1 MKIGILQTGTA
12 PDELLGKHGDFT
24 DMFQILFQNQGFEF
38 ISFDIANQVFP
49 KSTNLVQGWLITGSK
64 CGAYENHPWIK
75 PLENLLREI
84 YEDKIPVVGIC
95 FGHQIFA
102 QALGGKVEKFQGGWS
117 IGMQN
122 YKLKEIEQNYNS
134 QNACLPA
141 WHQDQVV
148 HKPDCAKIIGTSD
161 FCKLAA
167 LKYDERALTLQP
179 HPEFKINFLKDL
191 LELRREHLP
200 KEVADKALETLSRE
214 HDAVK
219 VAKYIADFYRQTP

>member
-1 MKIGILQTGTA
+1 MLA
-12 PDELLGKHGDFT
+12 
-24 DMFQILFQNQGFEF
+24 
-38 ISFDIANQVFP
+38 
-49 KSTNLVQGWLITGSK
+49 
-64 CGAYENHPWIK
+64 
-75 PLENLLREI
+75 
-84 YEDKIPVVGIC
+84 
-95 FGHQIFA
+95 
-102 QALGGKVEKFQGGWS
+102 
-117 IGMQN
+117 
-122 YKLKEIEQNYNS
+122 
-134 QNACLPA
+134 
-141 WHQDQVV
+141 HQDQVV